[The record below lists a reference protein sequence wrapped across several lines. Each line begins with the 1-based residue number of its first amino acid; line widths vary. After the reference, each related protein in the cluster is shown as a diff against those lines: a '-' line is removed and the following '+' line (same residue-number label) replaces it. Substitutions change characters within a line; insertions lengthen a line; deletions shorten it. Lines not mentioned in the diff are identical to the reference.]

1 MLRNVRKLFTSSADL
16 MKKIDHYASFSP
28 RPLTLKKFLD
38 FAVPGVGIDGTQ
50 RNSCIF
56 LRNELPVRLA
66 RLLKI
71 FDYIEPVQ
79 LLETRSAR
87 QVKSWYLQ
95 SFEEA
100 LQSPSIEE
108 LEVSFFLSLAQH
120 LTPMFEQSGERLF
133 CSNDD

>member
-1 MLRNVRKLFTSSADL
+1 MRLCYVRKFTSSSADL
-16 MKKIDHYASFSP
+16 MKKIDHYSSFLP
-28 RPLTLKKFLD
+28 RPLTLKRFLD

-71 FDYIEPVQ
+71 FDHIEPVQ
-79 LLETRSAR
+79 LLEMHSAR
-87 QVKSWYLQ
+87 HVKLWYLE

-108 LEVSFFLSLAQH
+108 LEVSFFSFFFH
-120 LTPMFEQSGERLF
+120 LL
-133 CSNDD
+133 